1 MKMFIVT
8 ASLSAFCA
16 CAYAQT
22 DSIGIYKVD
31 NAGISRIEA
40 ALRKIGPAKMV
51 NGKPVYTSNHLPVM
65 VPLESAITS
74 YWARYSWA
82 TYAADLDIPKDT
94 ISEAL
99 GHVHGSKITGV
110 YIKFSRDKIAAL
122 ALTS

>member
-1 MKMFIVT
+1 MVDFENS
-8 ASLSAFCA
+8 ASE
-16 CAYAQT
+16 
-22 DSIGIYKVD
+22 VR
-31 NAGISRIEA
+31 NRINA
-40 ALRKIGPAKMV
+40 ALRKIGPTKMV
-51 NGKPVYTSNHLPVM
+51 NGKPVYTRNHLPVM

-110 YIKFSRDKIAAL
+110 YIKFSRDKIDAANRRVIDWVVNGK
-122 ALTS
+122 